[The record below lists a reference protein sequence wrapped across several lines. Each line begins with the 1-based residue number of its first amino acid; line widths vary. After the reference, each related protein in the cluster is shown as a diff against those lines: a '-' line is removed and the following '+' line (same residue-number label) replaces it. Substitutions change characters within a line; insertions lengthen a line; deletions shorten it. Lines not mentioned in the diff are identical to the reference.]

1 MKIRIPLFPPEAD
14 ADLQKIKGS
23 LVVEGENPD
32 ERIAKMLEEYVE
44 INVTSFDEAPQEI
57 QDSISEIIKSSMHT
71 FTSTLMAEL
80 LFCLATG
87 TESSVTRT
95 ILKLQ
100 EAQVD
105 SLYREVEQNR

>member
-1 MKIRIPLFPPEAD
+1 MKIRIPLFPPEAN
-14 ADLQKIKGS
+14 ADLQKIKEF
-23 LVVEGENPD
+23 LVVEGKNSD

-44 INVTSFDEAPQEI
+44 INVTSFDEAPQKI

-80 LFCLATG
+80 LFCMATG
-87 TESSVTRT
+87 AESSVTQT

-100 EAQVD
+100 EAQVA
-105 SLYREVEQNR
+105 SLYREAERNR